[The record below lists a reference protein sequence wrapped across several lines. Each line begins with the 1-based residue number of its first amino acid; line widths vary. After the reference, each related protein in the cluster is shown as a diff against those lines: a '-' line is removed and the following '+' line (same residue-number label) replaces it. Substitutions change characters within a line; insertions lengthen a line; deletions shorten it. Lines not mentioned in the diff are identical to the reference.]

1 MTKTGVVVWT
11 LCGGCRDW
19 YPEGHHQSCA
29 GAADG
34 LPIEDIE
41 HSLNRLARA
50 FERIAAAL
58 EKRNEDN

>member
-1 MTKTGVVVWT
+1 MTKTKVVVWT
-11 LCGGCRDW
+11 LCEGCRDW
-19 YPEGHHQSCA
+19 YTKGHTCA

-58 EKRNEDN
+58 ENDKFERW